1 MPKKESEY
9 NYNYTKSNY
18 DTIKVLTP
26 KGTRERLKTEA
37 EKRGLQSVNALLNLL
52 IAQILSPDPPA
63 MSGEIHEDAEQ
74 ESDAEPED

>member
-37 EKRGLQSVNALLNLL
+37 EKRGLQSVNALLNQL
-52 IAQILSPDPPA
+52 IAQILPPDLTEPTAPMEPEA
-63 MSGEIHEDAEQ
+63 DT
-74 ESDAEPED
+74 EPED